1 MTTST
6 NDKFKDVSDEKVAD
20 LFLQGIQVYEDQIEL
35 MDYVR
40 KKSIEVRNDLVELE
54 EELIKRKIE
63 IEIIEE
69 PLEEPIEMEDKNKK
83 EIENEIKTKPAT

>member
-6 NDKFKDVSDEKVAD
+6 EDKFKDVSDEKIAD

-54 EELIKRKIE
+54 EELVKRKIE
-63 IEIIEE
+63 IEINDEPPEAEE
-69 PLEEPIEMEDKNKK
+69 EK
-83 EIENEIKTKPAT
+83 

>member
-54 EELIKRKIE
+54 EELVKRKIE

-69 PLEEPIEMEDKNKK
+69 PPEVEEEK
-83 EIENEIKTKPAT
+83 

>member
-1 MTTST
+1 MTTLT
-6 NDKFKDVSDEKVAD
+6 EDKFKDVPDEKVAS

-54 EELIKRKIE
+54 EELVKRKIE
-63 IEIIEE
+63 IEITEG
-69 PLEEPIEMEDKNKK
+69 PLESEE
-83 EIENEIKTKPAT
+83 ENE

>member
-35 MDYVR
+35 MDYVPDAL
-40 KKSIEVRNDLVELE
+40 K
-54 EELIKRKIE
+54 
-63 IEIIEE
+63 
-69 PLEEPIEMEDKNKK
+69 
-83 EIENEIKTKPAT
+83 

>member
-6 NDKFKDVSDEKVAD
+6 NDKFKDVSDEKIAD

-54 EELIKRKIE
+54 EELVKRKIE
-63 IEIIEE
+63 IEVTEE
-69 PLEEPIEMEDKNKK
+69 PPEAEEEK
-83 EIENEIKTKPAT
+83 

>member
-6 NDKFKDVSDEKVAD
+6 EDKFKDVSDEKVAD

-63 IEIIEE
+63 IEIIDEQPEVEE
-69 PLEEPIEMEDKNKK
+69 EK
-83 EIENEIKTKPAT
+83 

>member
-54 EELIKRKIE
+54 EELVKRKIE
-63 IEIIEE
+63 IEVTNEPPEVEE
-69 PLEEPIEMEDKNKK
+69 EK
-83 EIENEIKTKPAT
+83 

>member
-20 LFLQGIQVYEDQIEL
+20 LFLQGIHVYEDQIEL

-54 EELIKRKIE
+54 EELVKRKIE
-63 IEIIEE
+63 IEINEE
-69 PLEEPIEMEDKNKK
+69 PPEAEEEK
-83 EIENEIKTKPAT
+83 

>member
-6 NDKFKDVSDEKVAD
+6 EDKFKDVSDEKVAD

-54 EELIKRKIE
+54 EELVKRKIE
-63 IEIIEE
+63 IEITEE
-69 PLEEPIEMEDKNKK
+69 PPEAEEEK
-83 EIENEIKTKPAT
+83 

>member
-54 EELIKRKIE
+54 EELVKRKIE
-63 IEIIEE
+63 IEVTNESPEVEE
-69 PLEEPIEMEDKNKK
+69 EK
-83 EIENEIKTKPAT
+83 

>member
-54 EELIKRKIE
+54 EELVKRKIE
-63 IEIIEE
+63 IEIIDEQPEVEE
-69 PLEEPIEMEDKNKK
+69 EK
-83 EIENEIKTKPAT
+83 

>member
-6 NDKFKDVSDEKVAD
+6 NDKFKDVSDEKIAD

-54 EELIKRKIE
+54 EELVKRKIE

-69 PLEEPIEMEDKNKK
+69 PPEVEEEK
-83 EIENEIKTKPAT
+83 

>member
-6 NDKFKDVSDEKVAD
+6 NDKFKDVSDEKIAS

-54 EELIKRKIE
+54 EELVKRKIE
-63 IEIIEE
+63 IEINEE
-69 PLEEPIEMEDKNKK
+69 PPEAEEEK
-83 EIENEIKTKPAT
+83 

>member
-6 NDKFKDVSDEKVAD
+6 NDKFKDVSDEKIAD

-54 EELIKRKIE
+54 EELVKRKIE
-63 IEIIEE
+63 IEVTNESPEVEE
-69 PLEEPIEMEDKNKK
+69 EK
-83 EIENEIKTKPAT
+83 

>member
-54 EELIKRKIE
+54 EELVKRKIE
-63 IEIIEE
+63 IEVTEE
-69 PLEEPIEMEDKNKK
+69 PPEAEEEK
-83 EIENEIKTKPAT
+83 

>member
-6 NDKFKDVSDEKVAD
+6 NDKFKDVSDEKIAD

-54 EELIKRKIE
+54 EELVKRKIE
-63 IEIIEE
+63 IEITEE
-69 PLEEPIEMEDKNKK
+69 PPEAEEEK
-83 EIENEIKTKPAT
+83 

>member
-6 NDKFKDVSDEKVAD
+6 EDKFKDVPDEKIVS

-54 EELIKRKIE
+54 EELVKRKIE
-63 IEIIEE
+63 IEINEE
-69 PLEEPIEMEDKNKK
+69 PPEAEEEK
-83 EIENEIKTKPAT
+83 

>member
-69 PLEEPIEMEDKNKK
+69 PLEEPIEMEDKN
-83 EIENEIKTKPAT
+83 E

>member
-1 MTTST
+1 MTTLT
-6 NDKFKDVSDEKVAD
+6 EDKFKDVPDEKVAN

-69 PLEEPIEMEDKNKK
+69 PLEEPIEMEDN
-83 EIENEIKTKPAT
+83 NE

>member
-6 NDKFKDVSDEKVAD
+6 NDKFKDVSDEKIAD

-54 EELIKRKIE
+54 EELVKRKIE
-63 IEIIEE
+63 IEVTNEPPEVEE
-69 PLEEPIEMEDKNKK
+69 EK
-83 EIENEIKTKPAT
+83 

>member
-54 EELIKRKIE
+54 EELVKRKIE
-63 IEIIEE
+63 IEITEE
-69 PLEEPIEMEDKNKK
+69 PPEAEEEK
-83 EIENEIKTKPAT
+83 